1 MPRKKM
7 PRKKKNTKKR
17 TMSKSK
23 RTAGKKTTA
32 SRKTARKAAT
42 KAGSLRQRKRRAAGR
57 ALSRRRAALGGE
69 QSGDLQTVS
78 HREVADSES
87 VDELLEEGN
96 AFEAGVV
103 AGVQKAED
111 SDEQEV
117 RTHEVPEDDVPGE
130 YLDRDS

>member
-1 MPRKKM
+1 M
-7 PRKKKNTKKR
+7 PRKKKSTKKR
-17 TMSKSK
+17 TKSK
-23 RTAGKKTTA
+23 ASARKKTA
-32 SRKTARKAAT
+32 SSKKTARKVAA

-57 ALSRRRAALGGE
+57 ALSRRRAARGGE
-69 QSGDLQTVS
+69 QSGDLQAIS

-103 AGVQKAED
+103 AGVQRAED
-111 SDEQEV
+111 ADEQEV
-117 RTHEVPEDDVPGE
+117 HPREVPEDDVPVE